1 MSEPTEVTPPE
12 AVTISA
18 CTFFT
23 SPGYELSG
31 LVYRPAGDRSPTLP
45 GIVLCQGFG
54 GFKEGTPPTL
64 ATHVAAKGYV
74 VLSFD
79 YRGFGESEGPRGRLD
94 PFGQVQ
100 DIRDAMTYLA
110 DLDDVDGSRIGLY
123 GTSFGG
129 ALVSYAAAVD
139 DRAKSVVA
147 TVPVSHGERW
157 LRSLRRHWEF
167 EEFLDELEVDRHE
180 RVLSGRSRLVDKY
193 HIMVP
198 DPQTEEYYAEVVRK
212 EPNLSHAQI
221 TLESVERIMEFH
233 PVDVAHLISPR
244 PLLIIAAERDI
255 LVKPSEATNLYEAA
269 REPKRLITMPG
280 VNHFTVY
287 QPPVREEVMD
297 LATEWFDAHMPAEG
311 AQR

>member
-1 MSEPTEVTPPE
+1 MAERTEVASPE
-12 AVTISA
+12 AVRTST
-18 CTFFT
+18 CTFYA
-23 SPGYELSG
+23 SPGYQLSG
-31 LVYRPAGDRSPTLP
+31 IVYRPAGDRPAPLP
-45 GIVLCQGFG
+45 GVVLCQGFG

-64 ATHVAAKGYV
+64 ATHLAANGYV

-100 DIRDAMTYLA
+100 DVRDAITYLA
-110 DLDDVDGSRIGLY
+110 GLEDVDGSRIGLY

-129 ALVSYAAAVD
+129 ALVSYTAAVD
-139 DRAKSVVA
+139 ARAKSVVA

-167 EEFLDELEVDRHE
+167 EEFLDELEEDRRE
-180 RVLSGRSRLVDKY
+180 RVLTGRSRLVEKY

-198 DPQTEEYYAEVVRK
+198 DPQTTEYYAEVVRQQ
-212 EPNLSHAQI
+212 PQLAHAQI
-221 TLESVERIMEFH
+221 TLESVERIMEFR

-244 PLLIIAAERDI
+244 PLLVIAAERDI
-255 LVKPSEATNLYEAA
+255 LVRPEQATSLYEAA
-269 REPKRLITMPG
+269 REPKRLVTMPG

-287 QPPVREEVMD
+287 KPPVREQVMD
-297 LATEWFDAHMPAEG
+297 LAVDWFDTHMPGEG
-311 AQR
+311 ADR